1 MIDAAANLA
10 KCIRRRVSDRLAAQ
24 PAMMLA
30 SVDALQVY
38 ARFGSRVMVNPVDVI
53 VSGLALLHASQ
64 ALMPSLSVRPVD
76 RECLNDLLGAA
87 DPADT
92 DVHVSQQS

>member
-38 ARFGSRVMVNPVDVI
+38 PRFGARVMVNPVDVI

-64 ALMPSLSVRPVD
+64 ALMPSLAIGPVD
-76 RECLNDLLGAA
+76 RECLYDLLGAA